1 MMENVI
7 LPDLESQTE
16 SHRVKLLYVE
26 QGRDILLKRVRKRSS
41 HHHKVSWL
49 THNQRC
55 EKKQRQQELQC
66 VYHVVLRLNKLVGNL
81 LNISLFREVFQLIIM
96 LRLSI

>member
-16 SHRVKLLYVE
+16 SHRVKLLYIE
-26 QGRDILLKRVRKRSS
+26 QGRAILFKRGRKRSS

-49 THNQRC
+49 THN
-55 EKKQRQQELQC
+55 EWSKKEQGQQELQC
-66 VYHVVLRLNKLVGNL
+66 VYHVVLRQNKLAGNW
-81 LNISLFREVFQLIIM
+81 LNISLLKEVFQ
-96 LRLSI
+96 